1 MSAPF
6 PQPDLL
12 STRLRLRLLV
22 TSDAGDVQRL
32 AGDFAVADTTLSIPH
47 PYPDGVAESWIA
59 SLRAPEAANR
69 ITYALTERS
78 SGALIGAMGLAV
90 DPAHERGELG
100 YWVGKPFWSQ
110 GYATE
115 AARVVLTYA
124 FGTLGL
130 HRVHARRF
138 ARNPASGRVLEKI
151 GMRQEGMMRQ
161 HIRRWERFEDVVLH
175 GILRE
180 EWEQR

>member
-1 MSAPF
+1 VRAPL

-12 STRLRLRLLV
+12 SARLRLRSFV
-22 TSDAGDVQRL
+22 APDAGDVQRL
-32 AGDFAVADTTLSIPH
+32 AGDFAVADTTLTIPH

-59 SLRAPEAANR
+59 SLHAPDAGDR
-69 ITYALTERS
+69 ITYALTERL
-78 SGALIGAMGLAV
+78 SGALIGAMGLALHV
-90 DPAHERGELG
+90 AHERGEIG
-100 YWVGKPFWSQ
+100 YWVGKPFWNR

-115 AARVVLTYA
+115 AARVVLMYA

-130 HRVHARRF
+130 RRVHARSF

-161 HIRRWERFEDVVLH
+161 HVRRWERFEDVVLY